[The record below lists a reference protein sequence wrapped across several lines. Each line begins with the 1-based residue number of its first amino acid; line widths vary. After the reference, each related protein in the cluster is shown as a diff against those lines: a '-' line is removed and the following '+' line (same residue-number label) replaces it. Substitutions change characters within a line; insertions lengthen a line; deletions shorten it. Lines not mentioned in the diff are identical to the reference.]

1 MLPLSALQFL
11 FKCSSFHSLS
21 HSYEMMKVAGICI
34 VQYALCIRKKWRKTF
49 IHCHTPYNDYYDE
62 MMYVFVQQ
70 DEDDEQEKKMTRRL

>member
-1 MLPLSALQFL
+1 MYFAV
-11 FKCSSFHSLS
+11 CTI
-21 HSYEMMKVAGICI
+21 YGE
-34 VQYALCIRKKWRKTF
+34 KWRKTF